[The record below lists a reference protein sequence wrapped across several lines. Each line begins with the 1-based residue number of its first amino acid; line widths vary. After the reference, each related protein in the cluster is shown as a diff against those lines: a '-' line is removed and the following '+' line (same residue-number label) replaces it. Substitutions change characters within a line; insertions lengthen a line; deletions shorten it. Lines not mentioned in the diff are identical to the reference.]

1 MNKIQLVINV
11 LVVAAVAALYV
22 LFFTSKRPAAVE
34 IPVANN
40 VTQLPIAYVN
50 LDSVL
55 MNYTF
60 AIEASDK
67 LMSKQE
73 DARVKLNTKMR
84 TFQNEVAEFQRKIEN
99 NAFLSRQRMESEQ
112 QKLAKKEQEIQEL
125 DAKLTQDIMLETQ
138 KMNMQLNDSL
148 ATFLQVYNADKRYHI
163 IIGNTANDNVLMADP
178 AYNIT
183 ADVINGLNAR
193 CKK

>member
-34 IPVANN
+34 TPVANN

>member
-1 MNKIQLVINV
+1 MNKIQLIINV

-34 IPVANN
+34 TPAVDSVA
-40 VTQLPIAYVN
+40 QLPIAYVN

-60 AIEASDK
+60 AVEASDK

-84 TFQNEVAEFQRKIEN
+84 TFQNEVADFQRKIEN

-148 ATFLQVYNADKRYHI
+148 ATFLQIYNADKRYHI